1 MSLLSVVIP
10 AYNEGA
16 MIHKTAEVVSSL
28 LSENNI
34 EYEIIFVNDGSKD
47 TTWEEI
53 VNASANNK
61 NIKGVCFSRNFGK
74 EGAVF
79 AGLEHASGDCCVVMD
94 CDLQHPP
101 KTILEMYKLWTEGFE
116 VVEGVKASRGKE
128 SFIHKM
134 FVKTFYNII
143 SGSTGI
149 DMSRASDFKLL
160 DRKVVD
166 SFLALPE
173 RHVFF
178 RALSSWVG
186 YKTAYVEFDVQEREL
201 GESKWSFKSLVKYAI
216 NNITSFSAAPMQLV
230 TGCGIIFFIFAVIF
244 GVYSIVKYLL
254 GYSLEGFTTVIL
266 LMLIIGGILMF
277 SLGIIGYYISKIYEE
292 IQLRPRYIVSET
304 TNGLEIKK
312 INKHNKKLPTNRLYR
327 TSTVQT
333 FYWEFYLLY
342 SQFLF
347 LIFSLVINIPSADVI
362 IRTGINATR
371 YLELHSQIDRNKII
385 PNNAILKTSIFCCSL
400 VLLIA
405 KIPDN
410 NIPTISTI

>member
-134 FVKTFYNII
+134 FVKAFYNII
-143 SGSTGI
+143 SCSTGI

-160 DRKVVD
+160 DRKAVD
-166 SFLALPE
+166 AFIALPE

-186 YKTAYVEFDVQEREL
+186 FKTTSVEFKVQERAQ
-201 GESKWSFKSLVKYAI
+201 GESKWSFASLFRYAI
-216 NNITSFSAAPMQLV
+216 NNVTSFSTAPMQIV
-230 TGCGIIFFIFAVIF
+230 MGCGIVVFIFSLIF
-244 GVYSIVKYLL
+244 SIYSIVKWFM
-254 GYSLEGFTTVIL
+254 GYSLEGFTTVIIL
-266 LMLIIGGILMF
+266 LLFIGSVLMF
-277 SLGIIGYYISKIYEE
+277 GLGIIGYYIAKIYEE
-292 IQLRPRYIVSET
+292 VKHRPRYIVTET
-304 TNGLEIKK
+304 TED
-312 INKHNKKLPTNRLYR
+312 H
-327 TSTVQT
+327 
-333 FYWEFYLLY
+333 
-342 SQFLF
+342 
-347 LIFSLVINIPSADVI
+347 
-362 IRTGINATR
+362 
-371 YLELHSQIDRNKII
+371 
-385 PNNAILKTSIFCCSL
+385 
-400 VLLIA
+400 
-405 KIPDN
+405 
-410 NIPTISTI
+410 

>member
-79 AGLEHASGDCCVVMD
+79 AGLEH
-94 CDLQHPP
+94 DLQHPP

-244 GVYSIVKYLL
+244 GVYSIVKYFL

-312 INKHNKKLPTNRLYR
+312 DK
-327 TSTVQT
+327 
-333 FYWEFYLLY
+333 
-342 SQFLF
+342 
-347 LIFSLVINIPSADVI
+347 
-362 IRTGINATR
+362 
-371 YLELHSQIDRNKII
+371 
-385 PNNAILKTSIFCCSL
+385 
-400 VLLIA
+400 
-405 KIPDN
+405 
-410 NIPTISTI
+410 

>member
-201 GESKWSFKSLVKYAI
+201 G
-216 NNITSFSAAPMQLV
+216 V

-244 GVYSIVKYLL
+244 GVYSIVKYFL

-312 INKHNKKLPTNRLYR
+312 DK
-327 TSTVQT
+327 
-333 FYWEFYLLY
+333 
-342 SQFLF
+342 
-347 LIFSLVINIPSADVI
+347 
-362 IRTGINATR
+362 
-371 YLELHSQIDRNKII
+371 
-385 PNNAILKTSIFCCSL
+385 
-400 VLLIA
+400 
-405 KIPDN
+405 
-410 NIPTISTI
+410 

>member
-53 VNASANNK
+53 VNASANN
-61 NIKGVCFSRNFGK
+61 
-74 EGAVF
+74 
-79 AGLEHASGDCCVVMD
+79 
-94 CDLQHPP
+94 
-101 KTILEMYKLWTEGFE
+101 KLWTEGFE

-312 INKHNKKLPTNRLYR
+312 DK
-327 TSTVQT
+327 
-333 FYWEFYLLY
+333 
-342 SQFLF
+342 
-347 LIFSLVINIPSADVI
+347 
-362 IRTGINATR
+362 
-371 YLELHSQIDRNKII
+371 
-385 PNNAILKTSIFCCSL
+385 
-400 VLLIA
+400 
-405 KIPDN
+405 
-410 NIPTISTI
+410 

>member
-244 GVYSIVKYLL
+244 GVYSIIKYFL

-304 TNGLEIKK
+304 TN
-312 INKHNKKLPTNRLYR
+312 NKNSQQTGCIEHLPFKPFIGSFIYCILN
-327 TSTVQT
+327 
-333 FYWEFYLLY
+333 
-342 SQFLF
+342 FLF

>member
-160 DRKVVD
+160 DRKAVD
-166 SFLALPE
+166 AFIALPE

-186 YKTAYVEFDVQEREL
+186 FKTTSVEFKVQERAQ
-201 GESKWSFKSLVKYAI
+201 GESKWSFASLFRYAI
-216 NNITSFSAAPMQLV
+216 NNVTSFSTAPMQIV
-230 TGCGIIFFIFAVIF
+230 MGCGIVVFIFSLIF
-244 GVYSIVKYLL
+244 SIYSIVKWFM
-254 GYSLEGFTTVIL
+254 GYSLEGFTTVIIL
-266 LMLIIGGILMF
+266 LLFIGSVLMF
-277 SLGIIGYYISKIYEE
+277 GLGIIGYYIAKIYEE
-292 IQLRPRYIVSET
+292 VKHRPRYIVTET
-304 TNGLEIKK
+304 TED
-312 INKHNKKLPTNRLYR
+312 H
-327 TSTVQT
+327 
-333 FYWEFYLLY
+333 
-342 SQFLF
+342 
-347 LIFSLVINIPSADVI
+347 
-362 IRTGINATR
+362 
-371 YLELHSQIDRNKII
+371 
-385 PNNAILKTSIFCCSL
+385 
-400 VLLIA
+400 
-405 KIPDN
+405 
-410 NIPTISTI
+410 

>member
-79 AGLEHASGDCCVVMD
+79 AGMD

-244 GVYSIVKYLL
+244 GVYSIIKYFL

-312 INKHNKKLPTNRLYR
+312 DK
-327 TSTVQT
+327 
-333 FYWEFYLLY
+333 
-342 SQFLF
+342 
-347 LIFSLVINIPSADVI
+347 
-362 IRTGINATR
+362 
-371 YLELHSQIDRNKII
+371 
-385 PNNAILKTSIFCCSL
+385 
-400 VLLIA
+400 
-405 KIPDN
+405 
-410 NIPTISTI
+410 

>member
-173 RHVFF
+173 RHV
-178 RALSSWVG
+178 
-186 YKTAYVEFDVQEREL
+186 
-201 GESKWSFKSLVKYAI
+201 
-216 NNITSFSAAPMQLV
+216 
-230 TGCGIIFFIFAVIF
+230 
-244 GVYSIVKYLL
+244 
-254 GYSLEGFTTVIL
+254 
-266 LMLIIGGILMF
+266 
-277 SLGIIGYYISKIYEE
+277 
-292 IQLRPRYIVSET
+292 
-304 TNGLEIKK
+304 
-312 INKHNKKLPTNRLYR
+312 
-327 TSTVQT
+327 
-333 FYWEFYLLY
+333 
-342 SQFLF
+342 
-347 LIFSLVINIPSADVI
+347 
-362 IRTGINATR
+362 
-371 YLELHSQIDRNKII
+371 
-385 PNNAILKTSIFCCSL
+385 
-400 VLLIA
+400 
-405 KIPDN
+405 
-410 NIPTISTI
+410 

>member
-1 MSLLSVVIP
+1 MVAEKNNIKRAILYLVIP
-10 AYNEGA
+10 CYNEEEVLHETARRLVGK
-16 MIHKTAEVVSSL
+16 MKTLQGDDKISNQSKIV
-28 LSENNI
+28 
-34 EYEIIFVNDGSKD
+34 FVNDGSKD

-244 GVYSIVKYLL
+244 GVYSIIKYF
-254 GYSLEGFTTVIL
+254 E
-266 LMLIIGGILMF
+266 
-277 SLGIIGYYISKIYEE
+277 
-292 IQLRPRYIVSET
+292 
-304 TNGLEIKK
+304 
-312 INKHNKKLPTNRLYR
+312 
-327 TSTVQT
+327 
-333 FYWEFYLLY
+333 
-342 SQFLF
+342 F
-347 LIFSLVINIPSADVI
+347 LIFNVD
-362 IRTGINATR
+362 
-371 YLELHSQIDRNKII
+371 
-385 PNNAILKTSIFCCSL
+385 ILGKN
-400 VLLIA
+400 V
-405 KIPDN
+405 N
-410 NIPTISTI
+410 

>member
-134 FVKTFYNII
+134 FVKAFYNII
-143 SGSTGI
+143 SCSTGI

-244 GVYSIVKYLL
+244 GVYSIVKYFL

-312 INKHNKKLPTNRLYR
+312 DK
-327 TSTVQT
+327 
-333 FYWEFYLLY
+333 
-342 SQFLF
+342 
-347 LIFSLVINIPSADVI
+347 
-362 IRTGINATR
+362 
-371 YLELHSQIDRNKII
+371 
-385 PNNAILKTSIFCCSL
+385 
-400 VLLIA
+400 
-405 KIPDN
+405 
-410 NIPTISTI
+410 